1 MGEPASRRGYLDF
14 YVPQVYTKSADVFR
28 QRALETKTCLADC
41 ELITGLA
48 VSWSAIYPE
57 RQAPEVLRAQIL
69 ASRQLG
75 AKGFVIFHRDHFL
88 DDHFAAIRQAC
99 ESEP

>member
-88 DDHFAAIRQAC
+88 DEHFAAIRQAC